1 MTALVA
7 GRVLT
12 ATGLTGP
19 ARVELD
25 GERIAA
31 VVALDGADAVEA
43 EATGRTLAPGF
54 IDLQVNGIDDTD
66 VATADGEAW
75 TRLDELVAAQGVTT
89 WCPTLITAPLST
101 LDAAIGRIRLAMS
114 RPPAGR
120 PTIAGIHVEGPFLGG
135 APGAH
140 PRQWLRPIDD
150 RWLEALP
157 EEVRIVTLAP
167 ELDGASGAVAAL
179 AARGTVVSL
188 GHSAA
193 SFDLAQAA
201 AAAGASMVTHVFN
214 GMPPLHHRT
223 PGLLGAALTD
233 DRLRV
238 GLIADGV
245 HVHPALLPL
254 VFAAKG
260 AAGVA
265 LVTDAVAWRAERVG
279 NVEVRMVAGTPRL
292 ADGTLAGS
300 ALAMD
305 RAVANVVHAGIPL
318 DAALTA
324 ASATPA
330 AILGLADRG
339 RIAPGLRADLVLLD
353 AALEVRQTW
362 VAGEQI
368 AGD

>member
-1 MTALVA
+1 MTSIAA

-12 ATGLTGP
+12 AAGLTGP
-19 ARVELD
+19 ARVEID
-25 GERIAA
+25 GDRIAA
-31 VVALDGADAVEA
+31 VVPLDGPDAVEA

-66 VATADGEAW
+66 VATAAGDEW
-75 TRLDELVAAQGVTT
+75 DRLDQLVAAQGVTT
-89 WCPTLITAPLST
+89 WCPTLITAPLSAI
-101 LDAAIGRIRLAMS
+101 DAVIARIAAGMD
-114 RPPAGR
+114 RPGGGR

-140 PRQWLRPIDD
+140 PKQWLRPIDD
-150 RWLEALP
+150 RWLGDLP
-157 EEVRIVTLAP
+157 AAVRIVTLAP
-167 ELDGASGAVAAL
+167 ELDGAVAAVAAL

-193 SFDLAQAA
+193 SFDLAEAA
-201 AAAGASMVTHVFN
+201 TEAGASMVTHVFN

-233 DRLRV
+233 ARLRV

-245 HVHPALLPL
+245 HVHRALLPL

-260 AAGVA
+260 PAGIA
-265 LVTDAVAWRAERVG
+265 LVTDSVAWRAEHVG

-300 ALAMD
+300 ALSMD
-305 RAVANVVHAGIPL
+305 RAVANVVAAGIPL
-318 DAALTA
+318 DQALIA
-324 ASATPA
+324 ASTTPA
-330 AILGLADRG
+330 AILGLDDRG
-339 RIAPGLRADLVLLD
+339 VIEVGRRADLVLLD
-353 AALEVRQTW
+353 AALAVRQTW
-362 VAGEQI
+362 VAGQLI